1 MKTIRF
7 TLIISL
13 IGVLSLVSN
22 AQKNN
27 PTLKG
32 SPTFEKSPDFT
43 EALANGK
50 LANEGYNRCMNFLN
64 GWLKY
69 ADKGSGLIPR
79 NIRESADFWNAW
91 DAAADNYPF
100 MVLTSSILSPELFKG
115 KMIDMLNA
123 ERKLT
128 SRIGALPDTYS
139 FSKKGF
145 KNAVIDTSEIIFGTA
160 EYMKDGLIPL
170 TEWLGKSP
178 WSDRMLEML
187 DDLGKHVRIVK
198 QMKQD
203 LFGKSSV
210 VEVNGDLLQTLSR
223 MYWFTG
229 EKKYLIWASEIA
241 DFYLNDANLPTKALE
256 VLKIRDHGCEIIS
269 GLCEIYLAAYYA
281 WPEKRVQWR
290 KPIHEMLDRILEV
303 GRNEDGLFYD
313 AVNPVTGQIVS
324 SRLADNFGYTFNAYY
339 YMSVLDST
347 PKYKDAVIKGLS
359 SLNSKYKNHD
369 WESGSCDGYADAIEG
384 GLNLYNREMIPS
396 LKEWLDSEIR
406 VMWNFQKPDGIIEGW
421 HGDGN
426 FARTTVMYCMWKAQG
441 ISAVPWK
448 SDLILGA
455 VKNADGLKIAISSP
469 SDWNGK
475 IKFDVPRYSVNM
487 HYPIDYPRINQ
498 FQNWFSVKDSQ
509 KYQVEQ
515 SGSKAKTYT
524 GKQLSNGIQLVVK
537 KGEPIY
543 IIVR

>member
-13 IGVLSLVSN
+13 IGTFSLISY

-27 PTLKG
+27 QPLKE
-32 SPTFEKSPDFT
+32 SPTFEKSPDFA

-50 LANEGYNRCMNFLN
+50 LANEGYNRCMNYLN
-64 GWLKY
+64 AWLKV
-69 ADKGSGLIPR
+69 ADKNTGLIPR
-79 NIRESADFWNAW
+79 NIRESADYWNAW

-100 MVLTSSILSPELFKG
+100 MVLTTSILSPELFKG

-128 SRIGALPDTYS
+128 SRLGALPDTYS

-187 DDLGKHVRIVK
+187 DDLGKQVRIVK
-198 QMKQD
+198 RMKQD
-203 LFGKSSV
+203 VFGKSSV

-229 EKKYLIWASEIA
+229 EKKYLLWAADIA
-241 DFYLNDANLPTKALE
+241 DFYLTDEHLPTKALE

-269 GLCEIYLAAYYA
+269 GLCEVYLAAYYS
-281 WPEKRVQWR
+281 WPEKRNQWR

-313 AVNPVTGQIVS
+313 EVNPVTGKVIS

-359 SLNSKYKNHD
+359 SLNAKYRNHD

-396 LKEWLDSEIR
+396 LKDWLDSEIR
-406 VMWNFQKPDGIIEGW
+406 VMWNFQKPDGMIEGW

-426 FARTTVMYCMWKAQG
+426 FARTTIMYCMWKAQG

-455 VKNADGLKIAISSP
+455 VKSADGLKVALSSP
-469 SDWNGK
+469 SDWSGK
-475 IKFDVPRYSVNM
+475 LKFDVPKYSVNM

-498 FQNWFSVKDSQ
+498 FQNWFSVKENQ
-509 KYQVEQ
+509 K
-515 SGSKAKTYT
+515 
-524 GKQLSNGIQLVVK
+524 
-537 KGEPIY
+537 
-543 IIVR
+543 